1 MNSRLN
7 CVLGTM
13 TFGQQ
18 VGSQEALE
26 MLHLYFES
34 GYNEI
39 DSAYVYNDGATEKL
53 LGKILHNFNREEYII
68 STKANPRITGR
79 LDKEAV
85 KLQLM
90 GSLESMQL
98 DYVDIFY
105 LHMPD
110 YNTPIE
116 NTLEAC
122 AELYAQGK
130 FRRLG
135 ISNYPAWMLSD
146 IWHICDREEWP
157 KPCVYQGLYNALSRS
172 IETELI
178 PAARYYGVSIYAF
191 NPLAGGLLTGKY
203 GTIRELPKEGRFA
216 LRSSYLE
223 RYWNEDMLATANS
236 IADSAVKCGLSAAD
250 AALAWLVNSSMLSS
264 SFNDSIIVGASKL
277 TQLKQ
282 NLSSLSIS
290 EVPEDLQNK
299 FQEAWEA
306 IRAESPQY
314 FKVEIHLSEAKY
326 QQTICE

>member
-1 MNSRLN
+1 MNKRLN

-34 GYNEI
+34 GFNEI

-53 LGKILHNFNREEYII
+53 LGKILCNFKRNEYKI
-68 STKANPRITGR
+68 STKANPRITGK
-79 LDKEAV
+79 LDKEAI
-85 KLQLM
+85 KLQLS
-90 GSLESMQL
+90 GSLESLQL
-98 DYVDIFY
+98 DYVDLFY

-110 YNTPIE
+110 YDTPIHVS
-116 NTLEAC
+116 LETC
-122 AELYAQGK
+122 AEMHAQGRFK
-130 FRRLG
+130 RLG
-135 ISNYPAWMLSD
+135 ISNYPSWMLSE
-146 IWHICDREEWP
+146 IWHICDREAWP
-157 KPCVYQGLYNALSRS
+157 KPSVYQGLYNALSRN
-172 IETELI
+172 IESELI

-203 GTIRELPKEGRFA
+203 GNHKELPNEGRFA
-216 LRSSYLE
+216 LRRSYLE

-277 TQLKQ
+277 TQLEQ

-290 EVPEDLQNK
+290 EIPEDLQNK

-306 IRAESPQY
+306 IRAESPLY
-314 FKVEIHLSEAKY
+314 FKTS
-326 QQTICE
+326 

>member
-1 MNSRLN
+1 
-7 CVLGTM
+7 M

-53 LGKILHNFNREEYII
+53 LGKILHNFKRDEYKI
-68 STKANPRITGR
+68 STKANPRITGK
-79 LDKEAV
+79 LDKEAI
-85 KLQLM
+85 KLQLS
-90 GSLESMQL
+90 GSLERLQL
-98 DYVDIFY
+98 DYVDLFY

-110 YNTPIE
+110 YSTPIRIS
-116 NTLEAC
+116 LEAC
-122 AELYAQGK
+122 AEMHAQGK
-130 FRRLG
+130 FKRLG
-135 ISNYPAWMLSD
+135 ISNYPSWMLSE
-146 IWHICDREEWP
+146 IWHICEREAWP
-157 KPCVYQGLYNALSRS
+157 KPSAYQGLYNALSRN
-172 IETELI
+172 IESELI

-203 GTIRELPKEGRFA
+203 GNHKELPEEGRFA
-216 LRSSYLE
+216 LRSSYRK
-223 RYWNEDMLATANS
+223 RYWNEDMLATAIS

-250 AALAWLVNSSMLSS
+250 AALAWLVNSSMLKA

-277 TQLKQ
+277 TQLEQ

-290 EVPEDLQNK
+290 EIPEDLQNK

-314 FKVEIHLSEAKY
+314 FKAEIH
-326 QQTICE
+326 